1 MYYEFPVCVQLEF
14 LYATSFKTGK
24 NKYTAYA
31 TYTIYTAYSLYHIR
45 TSSDFTPEKNP
56 SISTKGREYFCR
68 LIFIRK
74 VTLSTVWLTVFAVIM
89 IYLTKVVEDKF
100 TFLI

>member
-24 NKYTAYA
+24 NYKYTVYA
-31 TYTIYTAYSLYHIR
+31 THTIYTAYSLYHIR
-45 TSSDFTPEKNP
+45 TSSDFIPEKNH

-74 VTLSTVWLTVFAVIM
+74 VTLS
-89 IYLTKVVEDKF
+89 KV
-100 TFLI
+100 

>member
-45 TSSDFTPEKNP
+45 TSSDFIPEKILP
-56 SISTKGREYFCR
+56 SLLKDENT
-68 LIFIRK
+68 
-74 VTLSTVWLTVFAVIM
+74 FA
-89 IYLTKVVEDKF
+89 D
-100 TFLI
+100 

>member
-1 MYYEFPVCVQLEF
+1 MQLH
-14 LYATSFKTGK
+14 LKQGKTNILPTYA
-24 NKYTAYA
+24 
-31 TYTIYTAYSLYHIR
+31 IYTAYSLYPIR
-45 TSSDFTPEKNP
+45 TSSDFIPEKNH

-74 VTLSTVWLTVFAVIM
+74 VTLSTVWLIVFAVIM